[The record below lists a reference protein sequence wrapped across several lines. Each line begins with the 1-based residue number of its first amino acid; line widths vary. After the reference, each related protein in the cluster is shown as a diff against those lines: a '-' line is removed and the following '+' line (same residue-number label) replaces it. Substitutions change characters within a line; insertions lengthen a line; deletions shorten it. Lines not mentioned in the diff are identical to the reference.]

1 MLGSTEI
8 IVLVVVIGVLI
19 FGAKKIPELAK
30 TFGKAKGEFEKGK
43 IQGDKELKDF
53 KGEIDNAAK
62 DTVNKDNAEKD
73 NVTKDNAE
81 KDNVT
86 KDNAE
91 KDNVTKEA
99 KSD

>member
-8 IVLVVVIGVLI
+8 IILVVVIGVLI

-43 IQGDKELKDF
+43 IEADKDLKEFKEEIGGVSKDKE
-53 KGEIDNAAK
+53 
-62 DTVNKDNAEKD
+62 V
-73 NVTKDNAE
+73 
-81 KDNVT
+81 
-86 KDNAE
+86 
-91 KDNVTKEA
+91 

>member
-43 IQGDKELKDF
+43 IEADKDLKEF
-53 KGEIDNAAK
+53 KEEIDTISK
-62 DTVNKDNAEKD
+62 DKKD
-73 NVTKDNAE
+73 
-81 KDNVT
+81 
-86 KDNAE
+86 
-91 KDNVTKEA
+91 